1 MIQSR
6 TPGDRIHLTFRILAV
21 AAALAAF
28 AQITL
33 GGIVRVTG
41 SGLGCPDWPLCHGRI
56 IPPFEFA
63 TLIEYTHRLSASA
76 LSLLV
81 LATAVTAL
89 LYYRSSRWAVRSS
102 VLGLALV
109 IVAAGLG
116 GATVLTELVWWVRLV
131 HLGVAEFVVGAMIVA
146 AVFAWRARRPVLES
160 KGDVHTSP
168 GFDRLVVASLI
179 GVFIIIISGS
189 YVVGYGAGSSCASWP
204 LCRGSLF
211 PEGTSFAV
219 HMGHRYV
226 AGLIG
231 MLVLYTSYVGWRE
244 RATRPDVARGA
255 VILAIVFMVQ
265 VFAGALTVWAG
276 FSAEMKAAHLS
287 LATLVWIALAYMA
300 AVAYVPKG
308 FEARQAEHGMTNI
321 SQLEGLRQ

>member
-21 AAALAAF
+21 SAALAAF

-33 GGIVRVTG
+33 GGVVRVTG

-56 IPPFEFA
+56 IPPLEFA
-63 TLIEYTHRLSASA
+63 TLIEYSHRLSASV
-76 LSLLV
+76 LSLFV

-102 VLGLALV
+102 ILGLVFV
-109 IVAAGLG
+109 IAAAGLG
-116 GATVLTELVWWVRLV
+116 GATVLTELMWWVRLV
-131 HLGVAEFVVGAMIVA
+131 HLGVAEIVVAAMIVV
-146 AVFAWRARRPVLES
+146 AVFAWRARGPVADN
-160 KGDVHTSP
+160 KGSVQTAP
-168 GFDRLVVASLI
+168 GFDRLVIASLI

-189 YVVGYGAGSSCASWP
+189 YIVGYGAGSSCASWP

-211 PEGTSFAV
+211 PEGAPFAV

-231 MLVLYTSYVGWRE
+231 LLVLYTSYVGWRG
-244 RATRPDVARGA
+244 RASRPDIAWSA
-255 VILAIVFMVQ
+255 VILAMVFLLQ
-265 VFAGALTVWAG
+265 VLVGALTVWAG

-287 LATLVWIALAYMA
+287 VATLVWMALVYMA
-300 AVAYVPKG
+300 ATAYVPRG
-308 FEARQAEHGMTNI
+308 FEARQAELGVTSM